1 MDDVTRPQAHG
12 IPESLLAEVDRLAL
26 HGSAVVVAA
35 RAWSAEVSRVVAEA
49 EVHLR
54 ELGDDDHR
62 AAASLARLDVLLDLV
77 DELAAVGP
85 LGP

>member
-1 MDDVTRPQAHG
+1 MDGVTWPQLPASRSRRCG
-12 IPESLLAEVDRLAL
+12 GGSTGSP
-26 HGSAVVVAA
+26 GSAVVVAA
-35 RAWSAEVSRVVAEA
+35 RAWSAEVSRVVAEV

-62 AAASLARLDVLLDLV
+62 AAASLARLDVVLDLV
-77 DELAAVGP
+77 DELAALGP